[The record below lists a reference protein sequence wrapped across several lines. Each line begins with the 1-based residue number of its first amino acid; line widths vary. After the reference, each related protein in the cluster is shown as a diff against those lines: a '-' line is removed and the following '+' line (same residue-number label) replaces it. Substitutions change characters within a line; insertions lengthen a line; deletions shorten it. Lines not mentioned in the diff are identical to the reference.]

1 MGKIIWEEMQKHTD
15 IQMPEMDEKI
25 EKNIELYKEMLAK
38 NKKML

>member
-1 MGKIIWEEMQKHTD
+1 MQKYTD

-25 EKNIELYKEMLAK
+25 KGNIELYKEMLAK

>member
-1 MGKIIWEEMQKHTD
+1 MQKHTD

-38 NKKML
+38 E